1 VDGRAAQ
8 RAVLAFVQVATCSR
22 CLGGQPG
29 KTKVAVIGASGY
41 VGEELVRPLLRH
53 PYAEP
58 C

>member
-1 VDGRAAQ
+1 MAGAAQ

-29 KTKVAVIGASGY
+29 KTKVAVIGAFGY
-41 VGEELVRPLLRH
+41 VGEELVRPVLRH

-58 C
+58 P